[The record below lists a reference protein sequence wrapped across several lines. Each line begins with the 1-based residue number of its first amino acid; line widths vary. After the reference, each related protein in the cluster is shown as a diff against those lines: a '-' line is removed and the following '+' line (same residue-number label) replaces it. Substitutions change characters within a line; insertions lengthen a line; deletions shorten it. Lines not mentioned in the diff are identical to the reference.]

1 MAVTSAQIAIVGCG
15 PGSADYLTRAARQ
28 AVAEA
33 DVMVGSR
40 RLLALFGGRHC
51 QRVAVEGNVAA
62 ALAAIEEH
70 RSAGRRIA
78 VLVSGD
84 PGLFSLARPVAEH
97 FGRAHCRIIPG
108 VSAVQAAFAQL
119 GLDWQGAR
127 ILSAHGQTPQGTTED
142 LLAVDKLAIL
152 GGSEEARGWIAHV
165 AGVLQSTHD
174 AFWCENLTLDG
185 ERILAMTPRELA
197 DAELVSP
204 LWLVILMRRSMLP

>member
-1 MAVTSAQIAIVGCG
+1 
-15 PGSADYLTRAARQ
+15 
-28 AVAEA
+28 
-33 DVMVGSR
+33 MVGSR
-40 RLLALFGGRHC
+40 RLLALFAEVRC

-84 PGLFSLARPVAEH
+84 PGLFSLARPVAER

-119 GLDWQGAR
+119 GLDWQDAR
-127 ILSAHGQTPQGTTED
+127 ILSAHGQTPQWTAEE
-142 LLAVDKLAIL
+142 LLALDKLAIL
-152 GGSEEARGWIAHV
+152 GGSAEARGWIAWA
-165 AGVLQSTHD
+165 AGILEPTHD

-185 ERILAMTPRELA
+185 ERILAMTPRQLA
-197 DAELVSP
+197 DAELVSS
-204 LWLVILMRRSMLP
+204 LWLVILIRRSMLP